1 MEPMSLTK
9 ANTNLIE
16 RFGATLLEIAAKSID
31 HGLEKDAP
39 LKLSLESFDPEIATV
54 GASFVTLEIAGD
66 LRGCIGSATAWRP
79 LVEDVAENA
88 FATAFCDNRFTPL
101 KVVERKQLDISLS
114 ILTPHQQMTFSSEDD
129 LIAQLR
135 PGEDGLVIADGPWKA
150 LFLPVVWESLSDPHD
165 FLSHLKDK
173 AGLKPGHWSDSFTA
187 HRFAA
192 NAITL
197 TAHGEIIHT
206 KA

>member
-1 MEPMSLTK
+1 LTEPNNSLIK
-9 ANTNLIE
+9 
-16 RFGATLLEIAAKSID
+16 RFGTILLEIAAKSID

-39 LKLSLESFDPEIATV
+39 LKLSPEAFDPEITAA
-54 GASFVTLEIAGD
+54 GASFVTLEIAGN

-88 FATAFCDNRFTPL
+88 FATAFRDNRFDPL
-101 KVVERKQLDISLS
+101 NAVERKQLDLSLS
-114 ILTPHQQMTFSSEDD
+114 ILTPHQQMTFNSEDD

-135 PGEDGLVIADGPWKA
+135 PDEDGLVIADGPWKA
-150 LFLPVVWESLSDPHD
+150 LFLPAVWESLSDPRD

-173 AGLKPGHWSDSFTA
+173 AGLKPGHWSDNFTA
-187 HRFAA
+187 HRFTT

-197 TAHGEIIHT
+197 TAHGEIIHG

>member
-1 MEPMSLTK
+1 MSLTETD
-9 ANTNLIE
+9 ANLTE
-16 RFGATLLEIAAKSID
+16 RFGAALLEIAAESID

-39 LKLSLESFDPEIATV
+39 LKVSSETFDHEITAP
-54 GASFVTLEIAGD
+54 GASFVTLEITGN

-79 LVEDVAENA
+79 LVEDIAENA
-88 FATAFCDNRFTPL
+88 FATAFRDNRFSPL
-101 KVVERKQLDISLS
+101 KPSEREHLDISLS
-114 ILTPHQQMTFSSEDD
+114 ILTPHQQMTFSCEDD

-135 PGEDGLVIADGPWKA
+135 PGEDGLLIADGPWKA
-150 LFLPVVWESLSDPHD
+150 LFLPAVWENLSNPED

-173 AGLKPGHWSDSFTA
+173 AGLLPGHWSDSFTA
-187 HRFAA
+187 HRFGA

-197 TAHGEIIHT
+197 TAGGDIIPG